1 MFDETSRQPQT
12 PVMTTNKRVTVYLD
26 PRLHQRVRSR
36 AAKLDQSVSCL
47 VNEALRRTLAEDA
60 ADLATFRERA
70 EEPNLSFQEVVQDW
84 KRRGKL

>member
-1 MFDETSRQPQT
+1 MQT
-12 PVMTTNKRVTVYLD
+12 PVMSTTKRVTVYLD
-26 PRLHQRVRSR
+26 SRLHQRVRSR

-60 ADLATFRERA
+60 ADVAAFRERA
-70 EEPNLSFQEVVQDW
+70 DEPSLSFQQVVQDW